1 MSTLAWFRVLLC
13 RYIRFF
19 QWNLKKKLQ
28 KHLSDKNVL
37 VISQHQTENN
47 TDMIYRFVIVSDE
60 ADNFKLQIAIDST
73 ATFMQLRNIILDSAG
88 YGKEQMDSFYICD
101 DEWNKEK
108 EVTCM
113 DMGSD
118 SDQDIWIMDDTQLD
132 ELLEDEGQRMKFVF
146 DYMTERF
153 FKVKLKE
160 VVPGKALHDP
170 LCERKVGNPPAENV
184 DITEFI
190 TIPKIPDASNID
202 AIDRSEFYGDE
213 EYDEDEISDFEEMD
227 NLDTDNYK
235 F

>member
-1 MSTLAWFRVLLC
+1 
-13 RYIRFF
+13 
-19 QWNLKKKLQ
+19 
-28 KHLSDKNVL
+28 
-37 VISQHQTENN
+37 
-47 TDMIYRFVIVSDE
+47 MIYKFVIVSDE

-73 ATFMQLRNIILDSAG
+73 ATFMQLRNIILESAG

-160 VVPGKALHDP
+160 VIPGKNLHDP
-170 LCERKVGNPPAENV
+170 LCSRKEGKAPKESMGLEEIIIP
-184 DITEFI
+184 T
-190 TIPKIPDASNID
+190 PKIEEAPIEELDED
-202 AIDRSEFYGDE
+202 FYGDE
-213 EYDEDEISDFEEMD
+213 GFNEEELKEFNNEFENGEDES
-227 NLDTDNYK
+227 LD
-235 F
+235 

>member
-1 MSTLAWFRVLLC
+1 
-13 RYIRFF
+13 
-19 QWNLKKKLQ
+19 
-28 KHLSDKNVL
+28 
-37 VISQHQTENN
+37 
-47 TDMIYRFVIVSDE
+47 MIYKFVIVSDE

-88 YGKEQMDSFYICD
+88 YSKEQMDSFYICD

-118 SDQDIWIMDDTQLD
+118 SDEDIWIMDDTQLD

-160 VVPGKALHDP
+160 VVPGKSLLGQHG
-170 LCERKVGNPPAENV
+170 LQHGNVAGNVPGRILKDGIQKPFKGTVCAEAM
-184 DITEFI
+184 DI
-190 TIPKIPDASNID
+190 
-202 AIDRSEFYGDE
+202 
-213 EYDEDEISDFEEMD
+213 M
-227 NLDTDNYK
+227 
-235 F
+235 

>member
-1 MSTLAWFRVLLC
+1 
-13 RYIRFF
+13 
-19 QWNLKKKLQ
+19 
-28 KHLSDKNVL
+28 
-37 VISQHQTENN
+37 
-47 TDMIYRFVIVSDE
+47 
-60 ADNFKLQIAIDST
+60 
-73 ATFMQLRNIILDSAG
+73 
-88 YGKEQMDSFYICD
+88 MDSFYICD

-118 SDQDIWIMDDTQLD
+118 TDEDIWIMDDTQLD
-132 ELLEDEGQRMKFVF
+132 ELLDEEGQRMKFVF

-160 VVPGKALHDP
+160 VIPGKTIHDP
-170 LCERKVGNPPAENV
+170 LCESKIGNPPAENV

-190 TIPKIPDASNID
+190 SIPKIPDASNIE
-202 AIDRSEFYGDE
+202 AIDKSEFYGDE

-227 NLDTDNYK
+227 GLDNDNYK